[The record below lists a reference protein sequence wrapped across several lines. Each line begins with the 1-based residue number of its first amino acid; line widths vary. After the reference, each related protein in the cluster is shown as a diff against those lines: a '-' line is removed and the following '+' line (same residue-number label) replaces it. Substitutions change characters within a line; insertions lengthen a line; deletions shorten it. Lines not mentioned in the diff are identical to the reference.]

1 MSQDNTNPPH
11 ILYLPHGGGPMP
23 LLGDPGHEKLISFLQ
38 SVSRQVEK
46 PDAIIVI
53 SAHWE
58 ESRPTLT
65 AGVRPELIYDYG
77 GFPPESYEIQYPAP
91 GHPDLAQEIAG
102 GLEAQ
107 SIPVRLD
114 LHRGFDHGMFVPL
127 KLMYP
132 EANIPCLQ
140 LSLME
145 NLDAEFHLTLGK
157 CLSSLLVDK
166 NILVIGSGMSFHNI
180 RSFFVPD
187 LVSQEDT
194 VGFNAWLKETC
205 ASSLLSDED
214 REQRLINWQQAP
226 GALKCHPRPEHLLP
240 LHVCYGMAKDS
251 GRRAEVVFDDEVMG
265 REVIGLLW

>member
-1 MSQDNTNPPH
+1 MSQLNTNFPH

-38 SVSRQVEK
+38 SATRHIEK
-46 PDAIIVI
+46 PDAIVVI

-58 ESRPTLT
+58 EPQATLT
-65 AGVRPELIYDYG
+65 AGAAPDLIYDYG
-77 GFPPESYEIQYPAP
+77 GFPPESYEIRYPAS
-91 GHPDLAQEIAG
+91 GHPLLAKEIAG
-102 GLEAQ
+102 RLEAQ

-114 LHRGFDHGMFVPL
+114 FQRGFDHGMFVPL

-140 LSLME
+140 LSLMD
-145 NLDAEFHLTLGK
+145 NLDAGLHLALGK
-157 CLSSLLVDK
+157 SLSSLLVDK

-180 RSFFVPD
+180 RSFFVPE
-187 LVSQEDT
+187 LVSQEDA
-194 VGFNAWLKETC
+194 VGFNGWLKETC
-205 ASSLLSDED
+205 TSNLLSEEE
-214 REQRLINWQQAP
+214 REQALINWQQAP

-240 LHVCYGMAKDS
+240 LHVCYGMAKDC
-251 GRRAEVVFDDEVMG
+251 GKRAEIVFDDEVMG